1 MGKGKLQ
8 QIKVLSGKVQRRLS
22 IDVQHRTWPRRLHK
36 ERGVCGTADLRS
48 WSHWKVEYFS
58 EWNTVAISEEKTE
71 TFYYKSP
78 NPPLPK
84 GKAHGTKAAR
94 AGPAP
99 D

>member
-48 WSHWKVEYFS
+48 WSHWNS
-58 EWNTVAISEEKTE
+58 ERNTVAISEEKTE

-78 NPPLPK
+78 HKPSTMPK
-84 GKAHGTKAAR
+84 GKA

-99 D
+99 DC